1 MQRLPVAGV
10 QMVEAGE
17 RVLFVS
23 DNGRYVFTG
32 PAWDLWHGAKLETLE
47 EGARLAARIDLKR
60 LGLDPAALGAL
71 DLGSGEGEVVVFVD
85 PRCPH
90 CRRLLEQLP
99 AFTENYRFRLVPLPV
114 LGPDSETAVVRL
126 GCLAEQDPSAAR
138 EALLAGNADQL
149 PAPEGTC
156 GQAPAQ
162 RALVTAQ
169 LLGHRRRAVPDRPG
183 RAPAA
188 GRPRESGSLAGGQGM
203 RRRHLVGSGPGAD
216 RDPQG
221 CAGLGEGDFACP
233 GYPSKPLCLSTAE
246 VYRLT
251 DGYALPQPR
260 AEAARRG
267 NGAPAS

>member
-1 MQRLPVAGV
+1 MAGLPAARAAETDATTTSAQAPTGIRELLRGIRGMQRLPVAGV

-47 EGARLAARIDLKR
+47 AGTRLASRVDLKR
-60 LGLDPAALGAL
+60 LGLDPTGLGAL
-71 DLGSGEGEVVVFVD
+71 DLGNGSSEVVVFVD

-90 CRRLLEQLP
+90 CRRLLEMLP
-99 AFTENYRFRLVPLPV
+99 ALAGRYRFRLVPLPV

-126 GCLAEQDPSAAR
+126 NCLAERDPTAAR

-169 LLGHRRRAVPDRPG
+169 LLGIAGVPYLIAPDG
-183 RAPAA
+183 RLQQGVPANLEA
-188 GRPRESGSLAGGQGM
+188 WL
-203 RRRHLVGSGPGAD
+203 
-216 RDPQG
+216 
-221 CAGLGEGDFACP
+221 EG
-233 GYPSKPLCLSTAE
+233 K
-246 VYRLT
+246 
-251 DGYALPQPR
+251 
-260 AEAARRG
+260 
-267 NGAPAS
+267 

>member
-1 MQRLPVAGV
+1 MQPIVSQPLTALALTLVAGLPAAVAAENDSAPVSAQAPTAIRELLRGIRGMQRLPVAGV
-10 QMVEAGE
+10 QMVEAGG

-47 EGARLAARIDLKR
+47 AATRLASRIDLKR

-71 DLGSGEGEVVVFVD
+71 DLGNGEGEVVVFVD

-90 CRRLLEQLP
+90 CRRLFDLLP
-99 AFTENYRFRLVPLPV
+99 MLAERYHFRLVPLPV

-126 GCLAEQDPSAAR
+126 NCLAERDPAAAR

-169 LLGHRRRAVPDRPG
+169 LLGIAGVPYLIAPDG
-183 RAPAA
+183 RLQQGVPANLDA
-188 GRPRESGSLAGGQGM
+188 WL
-203 RRRHLVGSGPGAD
+203 
-216 RDPQG
+216 
-221 CAGLGEGDFACP
+221 EGK
-233 GYPSKPLCLSTAE
+233 G
-246 VYRLT
+246 
-251 DGYALPQPR
+251 
-260 AEAARRG
+260 
-267 NGAPAS
+267 